1 MKPHVSII
9 IILALIVL
17 VSCQSRSGQR
27 LQEKQAI
34 AATKPADTI
43 YTRARILENRTIV
56 IAKLTHLQAEHYRAT
71 DTVWLNLATYMI
83 DDTSDYTMKAVLLLR

>member
-1 MKPHVSII
+1 MKAFVFAL
-9 IILALIVL
+9 LAIVL
-17 VSCQSRSGQR
+17 VSCSSRSGQK
-27 LQEKQAI
+27 LKEQQLITVAD
-34 AATKPADTI
+34 KPADTT
-43 YTRARILENRTIV
+43 YVRARILENRTIV